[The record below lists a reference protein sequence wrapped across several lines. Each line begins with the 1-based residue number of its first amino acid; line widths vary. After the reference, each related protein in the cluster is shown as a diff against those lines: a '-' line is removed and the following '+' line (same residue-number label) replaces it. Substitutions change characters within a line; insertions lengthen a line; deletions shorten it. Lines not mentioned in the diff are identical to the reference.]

1 MVEDR
6 ILPAIRCRGSA
17 SAPDDGKGRRLVRSD
32 GAMTENCYGISLEFP
47 VVALGDMQII
57 AQDET
62 LTSTCAGD
70 GRRVSIRTE

>member
-1 MVEDR
+1 LQR
-6 ILPAIRCRGSA
+6 Y
-17 SAPDDGKGRRLVRSD
+17 APQHQMTEKAADWFAPKTD